1 MRFHNLKSPPFKTAL
16 AELEVEGTRLDLHA
30 KLQLVG
36 LTYGIAPAS
45 VTLGW
50 AARSETLVIRGGRAL
65 PVIGLALHFHGVRRF
80 EVAIPESEPG
90 DLEYF
95 ELRRDAQPGGGAQ
108 GVPAARRARAAEGRS
123 AEVDEETAFIF
134 FFEKGTVRVS
144 AEECHAELV
153 MEGEDDTSG
162 LVQ

>member
-1 MRFHNLKSPPFKTAL
+1 MRFHNLKSPTPKTAL
-16 AELEVEGTRLDLHA
+16 AEIEVEGTRLDLHA

-50 AARSETLVIRGGRAL
+50 AARGELLAVRAGRAL
-65 PVIGLALHFHGVRRF
+65 PVSGLALHFHGVGRF
-80 EVAIPESEPG
+80 EAAIPESEPG

-95 ELRRDAQPGGGAQ
+95 EFRRDPE
-108 GVPAARRARAAEGRS
+108 PAL
-123 AEVDEETAFIF
+123 IF
-134 FFEKGTVRVS
+134 FFEKGTLRVS
-144 AEECHAELV
+144 ADECHAELV
-153 MEGEDDTSG
+153 MESEDAGD